1 MGIHAEIV
9 MRGGFAME
17 KGESYLRLCM
27 AVIVVLACL
36 PWGVLASSV
45 ETSIPDSVLG
55 STTTGNA
62 TINESIWYALQRGAT
77 HVNIT
82 VTESSPYQVNLTN
95 NSNTL
100 MDTMGVNV
108 TIHQQG
114 DMVHILLN
122 GSLRLNGTN
131 TWFSSPQ
138 PITFHQDSNLDV
150 SNFNNASLIQIFGEN
165 TTISAST
172 ITINGD
178 SNNKL
183 TAINHTLWASNT
195 PFNNTVMTIENA
207 KIGLEIFGSNSNF
220 SSVSLTGIADI
231 GANVTGDTNVVLITS
246 LTSDTYGINLSGSD
260 NTITAPAGMT
270 APLGHFYIDDDAAD
284 NQITLT
290 DPGDNLF
297 GIPYVYNG
305 SAFKAT
311 HIWYFFNSTQSASGA
326 NMNMSVNLTG
336 FPFYGNVSLGVNAT
350 NLTGSADDWWSEKI
364 TTTSGGK
371 GTVIHEN
378 STKDLTFAATIENP
392 VMFLPLKTTLGG
404 GNKIVVGGSLKDTLE
419 TYPPIVIVNFDPM
432 FYMPDGP
439 GDDVSWNTTLTT
451 NWTEIEDFT
460 SVEGLVFAVNGSSGL
475 LGNLTLAEAVDLTDQ
490 GFAESLSAFGE
501 SLRMTNTTLGINMSI
516 EDGLSA
522 LDKKAVLTLYPQFGF
537 NESALSITHV
547 SDTGV
552 ETTLVS
558 GGEKGYQFGTYAD
571 EFSSDNSTY
580 IEIRS
585 KSFSFYTFGNST
597 ATPAPAPTP
606 GPAPAPS
613 DGSSGSQV
621 GISSGITAGT
631 GTNLVYSG
639 LPVSEIRIVSDADI
653 PAAIIIVD
661 RLRRL
666 DPGMN
671 PPKPDV
677 YQYLEITPHANT
689 AQHITDGATISFH
702 VPVGYLTAMGM
713 TTNDVALLRYV
724 NGEWVQLKTTLIK
737 IEGGIAYYEATTPG
751 FSTFAIALQK
761 DGAEPVIVSEPVETS
776 VPEVVEPDTSE
787 EGVAKPV
794 PVTPSAPT
802 PTPEPADLP
811 PVKTDDAAPFPT
823 AYVLITLVVIILIA
837 GGAYYVIKKK
847 DTQS

>member
-1 MGIHAEIV
+1 
-9 MRGGFAME
+9 ME

-45 ETSIPDSVLG
+45 EASIPDAGPHS
-55 STTTGNA
+55 TTGNA
-62 TINESIWYALQRGAT
+62 TINESIWFALQNGAT

-82 VTESSPYQVNLTN
+82 VTEGSSYQVNLTN
-95 NSNTL
+95 NSNTF

-108 TIHQQG
+108 TIHPQDED

-138 PITFHQDSNLDV
+138 QITFHQDSNLDV

-165 TTISAST
+165 TTISAPT
-172 ITINGD
+172 ITITGD
-178 SNNKL
+178 GNKKL
-183 TAINHTLWASNT
+183 TAINHTIWASNT
-195 PFNNTVMTIENA
+195 PFNNSVMTIINNA

-220 SSVSLTGIADI
+220 SKVTLATGIGDI
-231 GANVTGDTNVVLITS
+231 GANVTGDMNVVQIIS
-246 LTSDTYGINLSGSD
+246 LNSGKYCINLSGSN

-270 APLGHFYIDDDAAD
+270 APSGHFYIDDDAAD
-284 NQITLT
+284 NKITLT
-290 DPGDNLF
+290 GLPGENPF

-305 SAFKAT
+305 SAFKT
-311 HIWYFFNSTQSASGA
+311 TKIWYFFNSTQSASGA

-350 NLTGSADDWWSEKI
+350 NLTGSANDWWSEKI

-392 VMFLPLKTTLGG
+392 AMFLPLKTTLGG
-404 GNKIVVGGSLKDTLE
+404 GNTVFDGTSQKATLDN
-419 TYPPIVIVNFDPM
+419 YPPIVIVNFDPM

-439 GDDVSWNTTLTT
+439 GDGVSWNTTLTT

-475 LGNLTLAEAVDLTDQ
+475 LGNLTLAEAVNLTDQ
-490 GFAESLSAFGE
+490 DFAESLSALGE

-522 LDKKAVLTLYPQFGF
+522 LNKTAVLTLYPQFDF

-552 ETTLVS
+552 ETPLVL
-558 GGEKGYQFGTYAD
+558 GGEKGYQFGTYA
-571 EFSSDNSTY
+571 EGFSSDNSTY

-597 ATPAPAPTP
+597 ATPTPAPTP
-606 GPAPAPS
+606 GPTPAPS

-631 GTNLVYSG
+631 GTTLVYSG

-666 DPGMN
+666 GPGMN

-689 AQHITDGATISFH
+689 AQHMTDGATISFH

-724 NGEWVQLKTTLIK
+724 NGEWVQLKTTLVK
-737 IEGGIAYYEATTPG
+737 IEKGIAYYEATTPG